1 MFNDDCMDH
10 LSETGD
16 KPKIAN
22 KDISERRIRS
32 YKFHLLLWRVITY
45 RLVDTSFNW
54 LAGLFSGERLNRVL
68 ALQET
73 VAN

>member
-1 MFNDDCMDH
+1 MDH

-32 YKFHLLLWRVITY
+32 YKVHLLLWRVVTY